1 MFQSTA
7 ALKDLYPKLISHS
20 CLCFGAKEVMGFLGK
35 KLAGTFSGEYVS
47 DMTDWSKQRLPPG
60 MRVKHPVKV
69 NWIKMYDKAGSVLR
83 VQMVINDPT
92 AFKVRRRVRRRGR
105 QQTEWVEMR
114 KGVANVF
121 RYRDVSLM
129 ANRRYLDALAAVD
142 DPTPAIHDLESSPS
156 ASAHGTANQCE
167 RSILSPV
174 MIGSCS
180 RQ

>member
-1 MFQSTA
+1 
-7 ALKDLYPKLISHS
+7 LKELYPRLISHS
-20 CLCFGAKEVMGFLGK
+20 TLCFGARDVLSFLGK
-35 KLAGTFSGEYVS
+35 KLDGTFRGEQVN
-47 DMTDWSKQRLPPG
+47 DLADGRKRRLPG
-60 MRVKHPVKV
+60 LRIKHPVKV

-129 ANRRYLDALAAVD
+129 ANRRYLDVLAAVD
-142 DPTPAIHDLESSPS
+142 DPTPAIHDLESSP
-156 ASAHGTANQCE
+156 
-167 RSILSPV
+167 
-174 MIGSCS
+174 
-180 RQ
+180 